1 MDDTI
6 KQESKQQQ
14 QSEISSTAEQQYR
27 TSDLNINFL
36 SQIYEILRCLE
47 KETQENFVAKTGN
60 KSTSSSSSS
69 SSSTT
74 QSSTQSTSE
83 YITKL
88 NNLRETFEQF
98 RQQIPQVSG
107 SNVSKEEQLQTLRS
121 LRQQLIM
128 KKDLLLKYK
137 NSSFVDHLQSGISSQ
152 QQSTNN

>member
-1 MDDTI
+1 MDDPI
-6 KQESKQQQ
+6 KQESKQQQQQQQQ

-47 KETQENFVAKTGN
+47 KETQENF
-60 KSTSSSSSS
+60 
-69 SSSTT
+69 
-74 QSSTQSTSE
+74 
-83 YITKL
+83 
-88 NNLRETFEQF
+88 
-98 RQQIPQVSG
+98 VSG

-152 QQSTNN
+152 QQSTNNNNNIIKS

>member
-1 MDDTI
+1 M
-6 KQESKQQQ
+6 
-14 QSEISSTAEQQYR
+14 
-27 TSDLNINFL
+27 
-36 SQIYEILRCLE
+36 E
-47 KETQENFVAKTGN
+47 KETQENFVSKTGN
-60 KSTSSSSSS
+60 KSTPSSSSS

-74 QSSTQSTSE
+74 QSTTQSTSE
-83 YITKL
+83 YIGKL

-152 QQSTNN
+152 QQSTNNNNNNIIKS